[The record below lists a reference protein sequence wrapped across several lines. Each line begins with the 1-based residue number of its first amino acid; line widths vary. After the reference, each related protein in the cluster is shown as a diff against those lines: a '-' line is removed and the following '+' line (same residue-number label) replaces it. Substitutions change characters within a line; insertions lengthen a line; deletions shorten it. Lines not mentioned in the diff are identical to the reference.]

1 MKKNIFKISILFF
14 SLSVLFTSCF
24 KDLDRLPFYEQ
35 TSVVIYEKP
44 ENYIHVLA
52 KLYAGLAVSGQ
63 VGPAG
68 NADLAGIDEGFSQ
81 YLRQFWQLQELPTDE
96 AVIAWNDGTI
106 QELNKMNWSSRNEF
120 ITVLYNR
127 IMYQITLCNE
137 FIKQSKESRLRD
149 RGFGQADIDR
159 ILKYRE
165 EARFLKALSMFHGLD
180 LYGNIPNTSD
190 EEKFPGSE
198 FPTQFTKVDL
208 FNYIE
213 SELLAIEGTI
223 LTRSQSEYGRA
234 NQACVQTLLAK
245 LYLNAEAMI
254 GVNKYAEAVTYCE
267 KVINSGSYSL
277 SDSYRN
283 LFLADNH
290 TSNEFIFP
298 ITFDG
303 IKTKTFGGTT
313 YLVHAPV
320 GGPAWNAAD
329 SFGISS
335 GGWFGLRTTGAFYD
349 QFPDSTDRRYMFFK
363 NGHTKEIPA
372 LGTFTN
378 GYGIAKWKNIKSNG
392 EKGSDPVTF
401 ADTDFPLF
409 RLADVYLMYAE
420 ASLRS
425 GAGSP
430 AQALNYVNQIRER
443 AYGNSNNNIT
453 ELTLDII
460 LNERARELYWE
471 AHRRTDL
478 IRFGKFTGGSYL
490 WPWKGGAAEGTS
502 VSDNF
507 KVYPIPFNDLVA
519 NPNLKQNSGY

>member
-1 MKKNIFKISILFF
+1 MKNIVFKSLFVLLSISI
-14 SLSVLFTSCF
+14 VFTACF
-24 KDLDRLPFYEQ
+24 KDLDRLPFYEE
-35 TSVVIYEKP
+35 TSVVIYENP
-44 ENYIHVLA
+44 DNYIHVLA

-63 VGPAG
+63 AGPAG
-68 NADLAGIDEGFSQ
+68 NPDLAGIDEGFSQ

-106 QELNKMNWSSRNEF
+106 QELNKMTWSSRNEF

-149 RGFGQADIDR
+149 RGFDQSTIDR
-159 ILKYRE
+159 IQRYRD
-165 EARFLKALSMFHGLD
+165 EARFLRALSMFHGLD

-198 FPTQFTKVDL
+198 FPKQFTKPEL
-208 FNYIE
+208 FAFIE
-213 SELLAIEGTI
+213 AELLAIENTI
-223 LTRSQSEYGRA
+223 LTRGQSEYGRA

-245 LYLNAEAMI
+245 LYLNAEAMV
-254 GVNKYAEAVTYCE
+254 GNNRYADALTYCE
-267 KVINSGSYSL
+267 KVINSGSYSI
-277 SDSYRN
+277 SPSYRN

-290 TSNEFIFP
+290 TSNEIIFP

-303 IKTKTFGGTT
+303 IRTKTFGGTT

-320 GGPAWNAAD
+320 GGATWFAAD

-363 NGHTKEIPA
+363 NGHTKEINA

-378 GYGIAKWKNIKSNG
+378 GYGITKWRNIKSDG
-392 EKGSDPVTF
+392 SKGSDPVTF

-420 ASLRS
+420 AQLRS
-425 GAGSP
+425 GTGSS
-430 AQALNYVNQIRER
+430 ANAINYINQLRER
-443 AYGNSNNNIT
+443 AYGNSSQNVS
-453 ELTLDII
+453 ELSLDLI

-478 IRFGKFTGGSYL
+478 IRFGKFTGGNYV
-490 WPWKGGAAEGTS
+490 WPWKGGTSEGTS
-502 VSDNF
+502 VSDYF
-507 KVYPIPFNDLVA
+507 KQYPIPFNDLIA
-519 NPNLKQNSGY
+519 NPNLKQNTGY